1 MFSRNGAFSMGAD
14 RMLFAVVFLIV
25 LVWAICA
32 SVMAGMGSLVL
43 QKLSVEWNISDAFWI
58 GLCTAVVVL
67 QLYHFFRPIDNLI
80 VVLLC
85 TLGVLGVILN
95 RNALVRLIRRVSGM
109 GLWPGFAYITPVLV
123 IAVRCAG
130 PVFYYDTGLYGAMA
144 VRWFVTYPL
153 VPGLTNLFGQLGLNS
168 NVFLFEAALEQGPLR
183 GLAFHLLAGLFL
195 CALVVRIVH
204 SYVRVLGGHQENVAD
219 YFIIPLAVPS
229 IVWVLNAD
237 IVGTNTDLPTGV
249 ISLVGLI
256 ALFDLVQEYPKD
268 GEQTKLF
275 ESRFIVATSLFVLII
290 TFKMTALVL
299 AMLAWSLALLRLALL
314 NISRERRRTLI
325 LASIGLSCALAIP
338 WVLRGVVL
346 SGYPF
351 FPSSAFAF
359 PVDWRVPREI
369 ADSIAHFGR
378 SWARLP
384 HASFGETNGVHWML
398 PWFGAAIKNR
408 VDFQIPALFSLT
420 GLVLALRH
428 GTFKNLSR
436 FWLLVPSFGGL
447 VFWFML
453 APAFRFGEA
462 AIWATAACLGSVA
475 LQLLLPAMSQIQRR
489 AVLVGIAAIGIWC
502 SYPRTL
508 YRVYFRPLLEAHGFS
523 HIPEVRT
530 VPYQLSSGLTVNVPI
545 RTNQCW
551 DADLPCSPYFLD
563 ELRLRRDA
571 SPRWGFRIERPI
583 TSLNMDKFTPLH
595 RMYVSAKSTDGVCS
609 NCHLTRPIM
618 DFTTIGG
625 GSMFK

>member
-1 MFSRNGAFSMGAD
+1 
-14 RMLFAVVFLIV
+14 MLLVVALLIV

-32 SVMAGMGSLVL
+32 SVMAGLGSLVL
-43 QKLSVEWNISDAFWI
+43 EKLCDEWNVSDAFWI
-58 GLCTAVVVL
+58 GICTAVGVL

-85 TLGVLGVILN
+85 SLGVLGVLSN
-95 RNALVRLIRRVSGM
+95 RNTFFRLIRRVSGA
-109 GLWPGFAYITPVLV
+109 GLWQVLAYVTPVLV
-123 IAVRCAG
+123 IAARCAG
-130 PVFYYDTGLYGAMA
+130 PVVYYDTGLYGAMA

-153 VPGLTNLFGQLGLNS
+153 VPGLTNLFSQLGLNS

-183 GLAFHLLAGLFL
+183 ALAFHLLVGLFL
-195 CALVVRIVH
+195 CALVIRVVH
-204 SYVRVLGGHQENVAD
+204 SYVRVLGGHRENIVD
-219 YFIIPLAVPS
+219 WFVLPLAVPAT
-229 IVWVLNAD
+229 VWVLNAE
-237 IVGTNTDLPTGV
+237 IVGTNTDLPTSV
-249 ISLVGLI
+249 ISLVALI
-256 ALFDLVQEYPKD
+256 ALFDLVQENPKD
-268 GEQTKLF
+268 EEKTERF
-275 ESRFIVATSLFVLII
+275 ESRFIVATSLFVLIV
-290 TFKMTALVL
+290 TFKTTALAL
-299 AMLAWSLALLRLALL
+299 ATLGWSLALLHVALL
-314 NISRERRRTLI
+314 NVSRERKRALI
-325 LASIGLSCALAIP
+325 LASIGLSCVLAIP
-338 WVLRGVVL
+338 WVIRGVVL

-369 ADSIAHFGR
+369 ADLIAHFGR

-384 HASFGETNGVHWML
+384 HASFGETDGIHWMV
-398 PWFGAAIKNR
+398 PWFGMAIRNR
-408 VDFQIPALFSLT
+408 VDFQIPALFSLA
-420 GLVLALRH
+420 GLVLALKH

-436 FWLLVPSFGGL
+436 FWLLVPSLGGL
-447 VFWFML
+447 VFWFLL

-475 LQLLLPAMSQIQRR
+475 LQLLLPAMSQIQKWV
-489 AVLVGIAAIGIWC
+489 ALLGIAAIGIWC

-551 DADLPCSPYFLD
+551 NADLLCSPYFLD